1 MIRQMCRWIVIH
13 GLTENPLHFSRFF
26 PRYKMENVPPTPI
39 QTLKE
44 AKQIAKEE
52 GIRYVYL
59 GNV

>member
-1 MIRQMCRWIVIH
+1 
-13 GLTENPLHFSRFF
+13 
-26 PRYKMENVPPTPI
+26 MENVPPTPI

-44 AKQIAKEE
+44 AKQIALEE